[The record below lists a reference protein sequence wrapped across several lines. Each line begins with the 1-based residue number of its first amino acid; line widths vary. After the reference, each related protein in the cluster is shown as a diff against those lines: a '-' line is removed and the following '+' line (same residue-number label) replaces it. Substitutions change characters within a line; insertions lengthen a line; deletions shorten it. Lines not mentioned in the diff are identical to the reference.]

1 MRYNYIVFNTFGS
14 NKKIG
19 DSVASQM
26 INLGNTGESTW
37 DSSVR
42 ATPKR
47 LSISSLNARN
57 RDFYKKLPSN
67 SLSKWL

>member
-14 NKKIG
+14 NKKKG

-37 DSSVR
+37 DSSIMQIANLTKTKQKIR
-42 ATPKR
+42 RPLSLS
-47 LSISSLNARN
+47 LSILI
-57 RDFYKKLPSN
+57 
-67 SLSKWL
+67 